1 MRKYAALYLNNVWMV
16 MYQDRDGIEW
26 YIHIPNAGSMDN
38 ANQIAKL
45 ITEAEAK
52 Y

>member
-1 MRKYAALYLNNVWMV
+1 MRKYAALYLNATWMV
-16 MYQDRDGIEW
+16 IYQDENEIEW

-45 ITEAEAK
+45 TTEAEAN